1 MDPGKIKDESGE
13 VPAQE
18 SFIRELT
25 RRRVVQVALLY
36 FAIAWTAT
44 EVLSFLFESIPVFPI
59 WSKTLVALLFVLG
72 FPVVMFLAWRFDIGP
87 GGVKRTESASTRGK
101 LTVAV
106 SLLLL
111 VASTA
116 GLFYLIYP
124 QVRDQASSVAG
135 APFNP
140 PENSIA
146 VMSFLNMGSNP
157 ENEYFS
163 QGVPD
168 TILHKLAN
176 LKDLIVV
183 ARTSSFAFSEGSMDA
198 TTIGKELNVHY
209 LLEGS
214 VQRVGDDL
222 RIITQLINTP
232 DGTHVWSLDQRL
244 VLDDVFDVQDEIALE
259 ITKALALTLRD
270 EDRAR
275 LLANGTGS
283 VPAYLEYLRG
293 NFAQQ
298 SRVAERLND
307 ALGHFSRALEFDPA
321 YARAYVG
328 LARTYELYAR
338 FGLMDR
344 EEALSLARRNIEMA
358 LEHDDHLGEAYAFL
372 AIVNSGPRPDDL
384 DQALIDKAM
393 ALSPNDPGVLQAY
406 SRSLCTT
413 DDSAVC
419 FEKQAEIM
427 QQAISRSPDNANL
440 YFQKAWI
447 MMSLGRLDE
456 VPLNF
461 AEAVRR
467 NPDMSTGYNRLG
479 RWLTGFGNEAVR
491 GVSCLREAVSRDPTN
506 PFPKGELAS
515 AYIDLGLD
523 DLAEQVLGEVS
534 DPRGN
539 WDNFVPFMRLKLH
552 VYRGEQDE
560 ALEVARKYYE
570 KFANGSQ
577 FVMATDLM
585 IDEASKN
592 GDFTRLIDHLER
604 QVGPS
609 GKLDDIP
616 EVAAAIYLVRV
627 YEITGDSERAN
638 ELKAAAPEALSRRIA
653 TAPGFRPSFATA
665 LAEIHLWQDDVD
677 SALTELETMPGVY
690 KRHAWYIGRDPA
702 FERLHGNPRFEA
714 IVDAIQADFDSDR
727 EQILK
732 LGDDLPPCVTN
743 MRPSLK

>member
-1 MDPGKIKDESGE
+1 MSDQ
-13 VPAQE
+13 QE
-18 SFIRELT
+18 NFLKELT

-36 FAIAWTAT
+36 FAVAWTVT
-44 EVLSFLFESIPVFPI
+44 EVLSFLFEAIPVFPV

-72 FPVVMFLAWRFDIGP
+72 FPVAMFLAWRFDIGP
-87 GGVKRTESASTRGK
+87 DGIKRTESSSTRGK
-101 LTVAV
+101 LTVV
-106 SLLLL
+106 LSLLLL
-111 VASTA
+111 VGSTA

-124 QVRDQASSVAG
+124 QVQEQAARSGVAQ
-135 APFNP
+135 FNP

-146 VMSFLNMGSNP
+146 VMSFLNMGGNP

-183 ARTSSFAFSEGSMDA
+183 ARTSSFALSDGSMDA
-198 TTIGKELNVHY
+198 ATVGRELNVHY

-222 RIITQLINTP
+222 RIITQLISTP
-232 DGTHVWSLDQRL
+232 DATHVWSLDQRL
-244 VLDDVFDVQDEIALE
+244 VLDDIFSVQDEIALE
-259 ITKALALTLRD
+259 IAKALALTLRD

-275 LLANGTGS
+275 LLANGTSS

-328 LARTYELYAR
+328 LARTNELFAR
-338 FGLMDR
+338 YGLMDR
-344 EEALSLARRNIEMA
+344 EEALTLARQNIERA
-358 LEHDDHLGEAYAFL
+358 LEYDDKLGEAYTLL
-372 AIVNSGPRPDDL
+372 AVVNPGSRPGDL
-384 DQALIDKAM
+384 DKALIDKAM

-406 SRSLCTT
+406 ARSLCKI
-413 DDSAVC
+413 DDSPAC
-419 FEKQAEIM
+419 FEKQADIM
-427 QQAISRSPDNANL
+427 QQAIDRSPDNANL

-467 NPDMSTGYNRLG
+467 NPDMSTAYNRLG

-523 DLAEQVLGEVS
+523 ELAEQVLSEVS

-552 VYRGEQDE
+552 VYRGEQGE
-560 ALEVARKYYE
+560 ALELAKTYY
-570 KFANGSQ
+570 KDFAEGSQ
-577 FVMATDLM
+577 LEISMDLL
-585 IDEASKN
+585 IDNASKD
-592 GDFTRLIDHLER
+592 GDFTPLIEHLER

-609 GKLDDIP
+609 GKVDDIP
-616 EVAAAIYLVRV
+616 EVAAAVYLVLI
-627 YEITGDSERAN
+627 YEITGNSERAN
-638 ELKAAAPEALSRRIA
+638 ELKAAAPEVLSRRIA
-653 TAPGFRPSFATA
+653 TAPGFRPSFATIIA
-665 LAEIHLWQDDVD
+665 QMHLWRGDVD
-677 SALTELETMPGVY
+677 SALTELELIPGVY
-690 KRHAWYIGRDPA
+690 KRHAWYIGRDPK

-732 LGDDLPPCVTN
+732 LGDDLPPCVTDT
-743 MRPSLK
+743 RRSFK